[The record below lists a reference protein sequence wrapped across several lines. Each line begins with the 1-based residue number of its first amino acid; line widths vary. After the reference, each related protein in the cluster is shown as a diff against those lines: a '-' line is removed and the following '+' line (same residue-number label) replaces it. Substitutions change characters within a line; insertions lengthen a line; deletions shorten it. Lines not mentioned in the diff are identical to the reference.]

1 MVETKRGGL
10 AEKRVKELVG
20 DLKELKYDLNQML
33 LWSTT
38 LGEKETNELKR
49 FNRMINCSLRKP
61 KL

>member
-1 MVETKRGGL
+1 MVETKRG

-20 DLKELKYDLNQML
+20 DLNELKYDIKQML

-38 LGEKETNELKR
+38 LGEKETNELNR
-49 FNRMINCSLRKP
+49 FKRMINCSLRKP